1 MQLSKFHP
9 GKSLLLKVFYIL
21 LFYVFITPFSLAID
35 NQGVSANYLFVFFP
49 IIVFLLKKQISLPPK
64 KVVWLM
70 IMLSLIFLYGLI
82 FQVDSQDLFLRRSA
96 SFLVFMSVFALMF
109 AKLDLDMLH
118 SFKFA
123 IILWAL
129 IDSSGRIIQFILID
143 GNNIGFYAKGIIG
156 TQRIGF
162 VYLMAFWLVAILKIQ
177 NNSFKIIKFIAL
189 YVLLAGIFITYSRS
203 SFVGYSATSVAY
215 FLYIIVSLLKYSSS
229 IKAAI
234 KKIFIK
240 VFYKIILLMFVVVSF
255 NGPMYF
261 YGQTIFKFIVST
273 QAKLN
278 LDLELAKYTSE
289 INATTDL
296 ELLLSEINATTDLEL
311 LLSEKNAT
319 TDLEL
324 KLSEKNATTDL
335 TDKNSTTD
343 LELLLSEKNATTDLE
358 LKLSEKNATT
368 DLTDKNSTNVSDAS
382 AKVFTEYI
390 KVDLASSNISNTP
403 ESSAL
408 VNFYISKIKDNLE
421 IVEQYKLIKKTIT
434 SISKLDV
441 IGNNAQKNTAQM
453 LQALYRAKKINDPEI
468 IESALSAYNISI
480 AREIFLGE
488 FNDKIE
494 RNLNNYNSELNLI
507 TYKLLLAEL
516 KKNIKINDNNHS
528 DKALVAIIESVGIA
542 INTINTINAMDEK
555 AIFVR
560 YRDKS
565 SSLGYRVYMH
575 KLVFSETV
583 RNPLT
588 GSSFLGVWSL
598 FENKEGSAHNQYLDI
613 LFRIGALA
621 FIAYLFFM
629 YKITLFLYQKELGLF
644 FGFIGVLTI
653 GLFHET
659 IKLSQGGFIYAFL
672 FAIWTQRK
680 SIWEDNEKTY

>member
-1 MQLSKFHP
+1 MQLNKFHP

-21 LFYVFITPFSLAID
+21 LFYIFITPFSLAID
-35 NQGVSANYLFVFFP
+35 SQGVSANYLFVFFP

-70 IMLSLIFLYGLI
+70 LMLSLIFLYGLI

-109 AKLDLDMLH
+109 AKLDIDMLH

-162 VYLMAFWLVAILKIQ
+162 VYLMAFWLMAMLKIQ

-189 YVLLAGIFITYSRS
+189 YVLLAGVFITYSRS

-215 FLYIIVSLLKYSSS
+215 FLYIIAYLLKYSSS
-229 IKAAI
+229 IKTAI

-240 VFYKIILLMFVVVSF
+240 VFYKIILLMLVVVSF

-261 YGQTIFKFIVST
+261 YGQTIFKFVVST

-278 LDLELAKYTSE
+278 SDLELSKYTS
-289 INATTDL
+289 A
-296 ELLLSEINATTDLEL
+296 
-311 LLSEKNAT
+311 KNPY
-319 TDLEL
+319 
-324 KLSEKNATTDL
+324 TDL
-335 TDKNSTTD
+335 TSILGEPTSDKN
-343 LELLLSEKNATTDLE
+343 L
-358 LKLSEKNATT
+358 
-368 DLTDKNSTNVSDAS
+368 TNVSDAS
-382 AKVFTEYI
+382 FTEYI

-403 ESSAL
+403 ESSDL
-408 VNFYISKIKDNLE
+408 INFYLSKIKDNLE
-421 IVEQYKLIKKTIT
+421 IVEQYKLIKK
-434 SISKLDV
+434 SHKNISKMDV
-441 IGNNAQKNTAQM
+441 IGNNAQKHTAQM
-453 LQALYRAKKINDPEI
+453 LQKIYEARKINDPEM
-468 IESALSAYNISI
+468 IESALSEYDTSVAN
-480 AREIFLGE
+480 EVFLGE
-488 FNDKIE
+488 FKDKLI
-494 RNLNNYNSELNLI
+494 RDLYNHNLELKLI

-516 KKNIKINDNNHS
+516 KKNLKINDNNHS
-528 DKALVAIIESVGIA
+528 DKVLVAIIESLGIA
-542 INTINTINAMDEK
+542 INTINMRDEK
-555 AIFVR
+555 AVFLR
-560 YRDKS
+560 FRDKT
-565 SSLGYRVYMH
+565 SSLGYRVFMH

-598 FENKEGSAHNQYLDI
+598 FDDKEGSAHSQYLDI

-644 FGFIGVLTI
+644 FGFIGLLTI

-680 SIWEDNEKTY
+680 SIWDDNEKTY

>member
-1 MQLSKFHP
+1 M
-9 GKSLLLKVFYIL
+9 
-21 LFYVFITPFSLAID
+21 
-35 NQGVSANYLFVFFP
+35 
-49 IIVFLLKKQISLPPK
+49 
-64 KVVWLM
+64 
-70 IMLSLIFLYGLI
+70 
-82 FQVDSQDLFLRRSA
+82 
-96 SFLVFMSVFALMF
+96 
-109 AKLDLDMLH
+109 
-118 SFKFA
+118 
-123 IILWAL
+123 
-129 IDSSGRIIQFILID
+129 
-143 GNNIGFYAKGIIG
+143 
-156 TQRIGF
+156 
-162 VYLMAFWLVAILKIQ
+162 
-177 NNSFKIIKFIAL
+177 
-189 YVLLAGIFITYSRS
+189 
-203 SFVGYSATSVAY
+203 
-215 FLYIIVSLLKYSSS
+215 
-229 IKAAI
+229 
-234 KKIFIK
+234 
-240 VFYKIILLMFVVVSF
+240 
-255 NGPMYF
+255 
-261 YGQTIFKFIVST
+261 
-273 QAKLN
+273 
-278 LDLELAKYTSE
+278 
-289 INATTDL
+289 
-296 ELLLSEINATTDLEL
+296 
-311 LLSEKNAT
+311 
-319 TDLEL
+319 
-324 KLSEKNATTDL
+324 
-335 TDKNSTTD
+335 
-343 LELLLSEKNATTDLE
+343 
-358 LKLSEKNATT
+358 KLSEKNATT

-598 FENKEGSAHNQYLDI
+598 FENKEGSAHSQYLDI